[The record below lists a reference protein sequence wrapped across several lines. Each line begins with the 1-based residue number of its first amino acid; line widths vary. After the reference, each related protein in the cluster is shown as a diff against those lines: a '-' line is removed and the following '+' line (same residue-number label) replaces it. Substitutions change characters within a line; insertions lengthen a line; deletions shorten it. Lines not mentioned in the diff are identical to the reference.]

1 VGPGFGGLLLSGHC
15 RNRSES
21 VIISYRLS
29 VPNNLAMNSAGDAV
43 LKLQIHLGDRVFGI
57 DRGIGDIT

>member
-1 VGPGFGGLLLSGHC
+1 MGPGSGGLLLNGRC
-15 RNRSES
+15 RNRLES
-21 VIISYRLS
+21 VIISYQLS

-43 LKLQIHLGDRVFGI
+43 LKLQIHLGDCVFGI